1 MKPCTPAST
10 LHSPNQQEAVFLLYL
25 LKKPQVVLNVCSFIF
40 IPLLVFCDCAGAL
53 HAQSDIYEL
62 DCQCISKRWVYC

>member
-40 IPLLVFCDCAGAL
+40 IPLLVFCDCAGA
-53 HAQSDIYEL
+53 
-62 DCQCISKRWVYC
+62 